1 MPEQS
6 FEKHSRYIPGFHF
19 VAFPIL
25 LVNVFFALYL
35 TYEQNFSKMSIWNVF
50 VALALVLVAW
60 YSRTMPLTAQDRIIR
75 LEERMRLQEKLPAE
89 LRARAVEINPRHLVG
104 LRFASDEEL
113 PDLAQR
119 CLNGEFKTSTDVKR
133 AIRNWR
139 PDNLRV

>member
-25 LVNVFFALYL
+25 LVNVFVALYVM
-35 TYEQNFSKMSIWNVF
+35 YSQDFSRMSVWNVL
-50 VALALVLVAW
+50 VAIALVLVTW
-60 YSRTMPLTAQDRIIR
+60 YSRTMPLTAQDRVIR
-75 LEERMRLQEKLPAE
+75 LEERMRLQEKLPPE
-89 LRARAVEINPRHLVG
+89 LRARAHEINPRHLVG

-113 PDLAQR
+113 PELAQR
-119 CLNGEFKTSTDVKR
+119 CLNGEFRTSADIKR

>member
-25 LVNVFFALYL
+25 LVNFVFSLYL
-35 TYEQNFSKMSIWNVF
+35 TYTQDFSKTSIWNVF

-89 LRARAVEINPRHLVG
+89 LRARAAEINPRHLVG